1 MARSARTKREGVET
15 LPPAVRL
22 VSPFSFV
29 EQIHNKGRF
38 DWRGGEV
45 VTNPKTIALL
55 KERGAPIEEIHD
67 PA

>member
-1 MARSARTKREGVET
+1 MET